1 MQQVSHYIKAPVSS
15 EKVADI
21 WFVDEATK
29 FEQLLK
35 GFYFL
40 KTQFRIHTARGGVK
54 LKKINLNP
62 LGTSGRERGQGRTGD
77 RYTTRS
83 DFPTNQLIL
92 IQLQWFCP
100 LQIMFLIQSI
110 KYSQLRA
117 FTGEKVK
124 VRAYI

>member
-40 KTQFRIHTARGGVK
+40 KTQFRIHTARGG
-54 LKKINLNP
+54 
-62 LGTSGRERGQGRTGD
+62 GS
-77 RYTTRS
+77 S
-83 DFPTNQLIL
+83 
-92 IQLQWFCP
+92 
-100 LQIMFLIQSI
+100 
-110 KYSQLRA
+110 
-117 FTGEKVK
+117 
-124 VRAYI
+124 

>member
-40 KTQFRIHTARGGVK
+40 KTQFRIHTARGGGQVK
-54 LKKINLNP
+54 KNK
-62 LGTSGRERGQGRTGD
+62 SQSTGH
-77 RYTTRS
+77 
-83 DFPTNQLIL
+83 FG
-92 IQLQWFCP
+92 
-100 LQIMFLIQSI
+100 
-110 KYSQLRA
+110 K
-117 FTGEKVK
+117 GEGAGKN
-124 VRAYI
+124 R